1 MNSRRTRHNVVTLSF
16 PGAEGCGRRIY
27 FGIMPNLISYSYE
40 KKVSSFSCGSLL
52 PCNTAFGQ
60 RRAASAPR
68 SASPP
73 CTGPPLVLMARAA
86 FPTLFSAGIP
96 GARRKGRSFAARML
110 FSVFFSLFSS
120 SGGRGHAVEQ
130 GQIDFK
136 PAGIDLDKA
145 HLYALS
151 ESVGDIAD
159 YAAQF
164 LPGRA
169 SENTECSSM
178 RLFV

>member
-1 MNSRRTRHNVVTLSF
+1 
-16 PGAEGCGRRIY
+16 
-27 FGIMPNLISYSYE
+27 
-40 KKVSSFSCGSLL
+40 
-52 PCNTAFGQ
+52 
-60 RRAASAPR
+60 
-68 SASPP
+68 
-73 CTGPPLVLMARAA
+73 
-86 FPTLFSAGIP
+86 
-96 GARRKGRSFAARML
+96 ML

-164 LPGRA
+164 LPLGIVFKEILSQSLHADHAFQRHPFQFNKQAEMRHSADDSSECFTDSVPEQETTEATGNFPFRILCGALPFVAAIGNSQQLVPCGDGAARIKTERVFKRSVGDQIGITADGRG
-169 SENTECSSM
+169 EMT
-178 RLFV
+178 VTG